1 MRRRTLLAAGAVT
14 LTVAFSGCAAL
25 PVIPGR
31 PEPQAEDA
39 QGWIRHE
46 GGQFLLFVPC
56 AEMGQHVGSALRRL
70 AAQALGAAEAQID
83 LQMPSTTR
91 IGRVR
96 ATVGSDSLRLFG
108 PPLVQACQRLRAA
121 LRPDS
126 GPTAPVTRA
135 APDSPAFLHEI
146 VTGAALYAG
155 DVRLPGML
163 HGRVLRAPVSPEVG
177 SRPEAWN
184 AAAARAV
191 EGFAALIDDERL
203 QHAGSRGLGIVAH
216 TPGAL
221 ERVAQAL
228 AVRWSIDDDTPV
240 DSAAIDHA
248 LDIDR
253 RLRRGALA
261 HRVRRDEIDTEA
273 AWTVDLRMDIPPAAH
288 AAIEPRCAV
297 AHWQDGRLRVWAGT
311 QDLFYVRDVLSR
323 RLSLDADH
331 IDVLACRLGGGFG
344 ARTIVTVELEAA
356 LLARAT
362 GRPVK
367 LQWSRAQE
375 FATAF
380 HRPPSSH
387 RVRARLKDGR
397 ITDWWHAVASS
408 HILFT
413 AAAMPA
419 WLQRGADLVGDQGI
433 ARGLVSPYGLPR
445 QRLEFDA
452 VRLPLHGGPWRG
464 LGAGPNALAAE
475 SAIDACARAAGA
487 DPLAFRLAHADDP
500 RLAGVL
506 RQVAALAGWG
516 TRAVASP
523 GRRVGRGIACGIY
536 KGLGYAAVIADVVL
550 DDGRPPRVS
559 ALWCAHDCGRVVVPD
574 GVRAQVEGNL
584 VWCLGMV
591 LVEALP
597 LPAALQGRAGF
608 ADAPIPRIGDLPTMH
623 IVLIDSD
630 RPSVGA
636 GETAMVAGAAAI
648 ANAVADASGVRPT
661 RFPLR

>member
-1 MRRRTLLAAGAVT
+1 MRRRTLLAASAAA
-14 LTVAFSGCAAL
+14 LTVVFGGCSAL

-39 QGWIRHE
+39 QGWIRHQD
-46 GGQFLLFVPC
+46 GRFVLFVPC

-70 AAQALGAAEAQID
+70 AAQTLGVPEAEIALQLA
-83 LQMPSTTR
+83 STR
-91 IGRVR
+91 HIGRVR

-108 PPLVQACQRLRAA
+108 PALLQACRTLRAA
-121 LRPDS
+121 L
-126 GPTAPVTRA
+126 GPAPRLAAVTNEA
-135 APDSPAFLHEI
+135 PAFLHDI
-146 VTGAALYAG
+146 VTGAPLYAG

-163 HGRVLRAPVSPEVG
+163 YGRVLRAPVSPEVA
-177 SRPEAWN
+177 SRPLAWDE
-184 AAAARAV
+184 AAARAV
-191 EGFAALIDDERL
+191 EGFAALLDDTRL
-203 QHAGSRGLGIVAH
+203 QHAGSRGLGIVAR

-221 ERVAQAL
+221 DRVAQAL
-228 AVRWSIDDDTPV
+228 AVRWSIEDETPV
-240 DSAAIDHA
+240 DQAAIEGA
-248 LDIDR
+248 IDIDL
-253 RLRRGALA
+253 RLRRGALS
-261 HRVRRDEIDTEA
+261 HQVRSDTLDTDA
-273 AWTVDLRMDIPPAAH
+273 GWTVDLRLDIPPAAH

-297 AHWQDGRLRVWAGT
+297 ASWQNERLHVWAGT
-311 QDLFYVRDVLSR
+311 QDLFYVRDLLAR
-323 RLSLDADH
+323 RLGLDAAH
-331 IDVLACRLGGGFG
+331 VEVQACRLGGSFG
-344 ARTIVTVELEAA
+344 GRTIVTVELEAA
-356 LLARAT
+356 LLAQAA

-367 LQWSRAQE
+367 VQWTRAQE

-397 ITDWWHAVASS
+397 IVDWWHAVASS

-419 WLQRGADLVGDQGI
+419 WLQRAADLLGDQGI
-433 ARGLVSPYGLPR
+433 ARGLTPPYAVPR

-475 SAIDACARAAGA
+475 SAVDACARAVGA
-487 DPLAFRLAHADDP
+487 DPLAFRLAHAEDP

-506 RQVAALAGWG
+506 RRVAALAGWG
-516 TRAVASP
+516 AGTAASP
-523 GRRVGRGIACGIY
+523 GRRSGRGIACGIY
-536 KGLGYAAVIADVVL
+536 KGLAYAAVVADVTL
-550 DDGRPPRVS
+550 SDGAPPRVTS
-559 ALWCAHDCGRVVVPD
+559 LWCAHDCGRVVVPD
-574 GVRAQVEGNL
+574 GVRAQIEGNL

-597 LPAALQGRAGF
+597 LPVALQGRAGF
-608 ADAPIPRIGDLPTMH
+608 ADAPIPRFGDLPVMH
-623 IVLIDSD
+623 IDLIDSAE
-630 RPSVGA
+630 PSVGA